1 MLFVITAVVSIITF
15 TMANLFH
22 DDKSAYIHDLTA
34 EMAMHT
40 AAETHSMLVG
50 YYERLQVFALLMCK
64 RDLPQAQKSK
74 LFKQLFERFPE
85 FVAITLYEKDQEPI
99 TVYDSKTVED
109 AGLTKEAFLSYR
121 RQNPIPVKMIE
132 AGETFVENSTLSE
145 NLPAFTMAI
154 VFKSPEIE
162 REVVV
167 AAVIHLHALFRLV
180 QRSKIFTCFI
190 VDYSGNLLAHSDMQ
204 MVINRKRVGWIP
216 DIKSLQGK
224 QSHGTTLEFTQ
235 DYVPM
240 IGGLAGIDFSR
251 LLSGVQIPTTKAYLT
266 SKQLLNSLIIVSLV
280 LLVVSAG
287 LSLFWSHR
295 LTRPLEHL
303 SDATKVVG
311 KGQFDIQIPATSGD
325 EFGQLAGSFNQMA
338 SELSH
343 RENALKTAQ
352 EALVQS
358 EKMAAFGQLGAGI
371 AHEVKNP
378 LAGILGLTQLCLLE
392 AERAT
397 TQFDNLALIEKET
410 KRCKTIIESLLKF
423 SRQEKVSFDRVEI
436 NRVAEDA
443 IAIVNH
449 QMGINQVKLHHSL
462 DPGLPLIWGNANQI
476 QQVFLNLMIN
486 AQQAM
491 EGNPGEVTLT
501 TAGMESG
508 NVQIQIIDTG
518 PGITEEHQVK
528 IFEPF
533 FTTKTSGKGTGLGL
547 SVSYGIVKEHKGEI
561 LVKSKP
567 GEGTTFTIILPEADP
582 ADETA
587 HEISQE

>member
-1 MLFVITAVVSIITF
+1 MLFVITAVVSTITF

-22 DDKSAYIHDLTA
+22 ADKSAYIHDLTA

-40 AAETHSMLVG
+40 AAETHSLLVG

-64 RDLPQAQKSK
+64 RDLPQTQKSRF
-74 LFKQLFERFPE
+74 FKQLFERFPE
-85 FVAITLYEKDQEPI
+85 FLAITLYEKDREPI

-109 AGLTKEAFLSYR
+109 AGLTKDAFLSYR
-121 RQNPIPVKMIE
+121 QQNPIPVKLIE

-145 NLPAFTMAI
+145 KLPVFTMAI
-154 VFKSPEIE
+154 NFQTPEIE
-162 REVVV
+162 QEVVV
-167 AAVIHLHALFRLV
+167 AAVIHLHALLRLV
-180 QRSKIFTCFI
+180 HRSKIFTCFI
-190 VDYSGNLLAHSDMQ
+190 VDYNGNPLAHSDLH
-204 MVINRKRVGWIP
+204 MVINRTRVRWIP
-216 DIKSLQGK
+216 DIKSLEGR

-266 SKQLLNSLIIVSLV
+266 SKQLLNSLITVSLV

-295 LTRPLEHL
+295 LTRPLEQL

-325 EFGQLAGSFNQMA
+325 EIGQLAGSFNQMA

-343 RENALKTAQ
+343 RENELKTAQ

-392 AERAT
+392 AEKAT
-397 TQFDNLALIEKET
+397 TQFQNLALIEKET
-410 KRCKTIIESLLKF
+410 KRCKIIIENLLKF
-423 SRQEKVSFDRVEI
+423 SRQEKMSFDRVEI

-443 IAIVNH
+443 MAIVNH
-449 QMGINQVKLHHSL
+449 QMGINQVKLHHRFAP
-462 DPGLPLIWGNANQI
+462 DLPPIWGNANQI

-491 EGNPGEVTLT
+491 ESNPGEVTLT
-501 TAGMESG
+501 TASMDSG

-518 PGITEEHQVK
+518 PGISEEYQAR

-533 FTTKTSGKGTGLGL
+533 FTTKTSDKGTGLGL

-561 LVKSKP
+561 LVKSKR
-567 GEGTTFTIILPEADP
+567 GEGTTFSIILPVADP
-582 ADETA
+582 AD
-587 HEISQE
+587 